1 MNMIECLGLDFLTED
16 EETFGNFLGAVCAEG
31 KAILGYYGIPYLN
44 REYGWAQ
51 FIARTELNEE
61 EQRLEFRGL
70 DTHISGVTVWDAL
83 LSEINLQPKDADPLS
98 RRVVVKR
105 ASDGGG
111 MAVVNLVN
119 ADVLPSFMENDRV
132 KMQMVAF
139 PEEIHYYPDED
150 AYAADQPES
159 ENGKKWL
166 LADGSM
172 IASGILSNHSPD
184 NPDKDKDH
192 YSDNFML
199 IRGTVKKIRSGIV
212 KFEEEGFPSFI
223 STIINTE
230 HGDLEVAHT
239 IDQVAEAERENLK
252 VGATVWGVFI
262 LSGDVAI
269 HEYTEGIV
277 RDETHNLAL
286 LRYTLQKGE
295 PKRML
300 GVLKKE
306 SVYVSEASG
315 KEWTGPKEIIERLQF
330 VRDSNPDKKYYAHL
344 ATITLVDDGETVLPY
359 GVGQRCVILTE
370 EEENNYVSIAFL
382 DMDEEGYVTKL
393 TISVN
398 GRYHFKV
405 DESVRPKNIL
415 DNFEIPESVAVP
427 MLARAHFHGFL
438 DYETEDEAV
447 LGCLDNVKTYES
459 TVQQVLEV
467 FDDYSDIPEEEKY
480 ANVFGY
486 LFAKSIESD
495 HSWRHGDPEQ
505 FRLVVRYS
513 PGHAIAGE
521 LYTHLKPEVEKK
533 VKVAYDYG
541 KQFYKDIRVF
551 CAMHEECEF
560 GDELFKALVIVQ
572 QIGEVYSRTILDA
585 QLEGLE

>member
-16 EETFGNFLGAVCAEG
+16 EETFGNFVGAVCTEG
-31 KAILGYYGIPYLN
+31 KIISGYYGTPYLN

-51 FIARTELNEE
+51 FVARTEINEKE
-61 EQRLEFRGL
+61 KRLEFTGL
-70 DTHISGVTVWDAL
+70 DTHLSGVTVWDML

-119 ADVLPSFMENDRV
+119 ADVLPSFLENDRV

-150 AYAADQPES
+150 AYAEDQPS
-159 ENGKKWL
+159 TPDGKKWL

-172 IASGILSNHSPD
+172 LASGILSNHSPN

-192 YSDNFML
+192 YSDNYML
-199 IRGTVKKIRSGIV
+199 IRGTVKKIQAGIV

-230 HGDLEVAHT
+230 HGDLEIAHT

-252 VGATVWGVFI
+252 VGATVWGVFV

-277 RDETHNLAL
+277 RDEAHNLAL
-286 LRYTLQKGE
+286 LRYTLQNGD
-295 PKRML
+295 PKRMR
-300 GVLKKE
+300 GVLRKK

-315 KEWTGPKEIIERLQF
+315 KEWTGPKAIIERLQF
-330 VRDSNPDKKYYAHL
+330 VRDSNPGKKYYAHL
-344 ATITLVDDGETVLPY
+344 ATITSVDDGDEELAY
-359 GVGQRCVILTE
+359 GVGQRCVILAE
-370 EEENNYVSIAFL
+370 EEKDNYVSIAFL
-382 DMDEEGYVTKL
+382 DMDEEGYITKL

-398 GRYHFKV
+398 GRYHFKI
-405 DESVRPKNIL
+405 DEPVRPKNIL
-415 DNFEIPESVAVP
+415 DDFKVPESVAELI
-427 MLARAHFHGFL
+427 LARARFHSFL
-438 DYETEDEAV
+438 DYEIEDEMV
-447 LGCLDNVKTYES
+447 LSRLKHIKTYERNA
-459 TVQQVLEV
+459 QQILEV
-467 FDDYSDIPEEEKY
+467 FEDYPQVEIEDKY

-495 HSWRHGDPEQ
+495 HSLRRGDREQ
-505 FRLVVRYS
+505 FRLLVSYS
-513 PGHAIAGE
+513 PGDAIVGE
-521 LYTHLKPEVEKK
+521 IYTHLQPAVEEK
-533 VKVAYDYG
+533 VKIAYDYG
-541 KQFYKDIRVF
+541 KQFYKDLTAF
-551 CAMHEECEF
+551 CAMHEECNFEE
-560 GDELFKALVIVQ
+560 ELLKALVIVQ
-572 QIGEVYSRTILDA
+572 QIGEVYSQTILEK
-585 QLEGLE
+585 QLEEKK